1 VLRYITSKLGRAA
14 LVLLLVSS
22 ATALLLDLAP
32 GDPAYAYLGVD
43 ASPEAVRAVHQD
55 LGLDRP
61 VHERYLEW
69 LGNAVTGDL
78 GESYRPS
85 AAARESVTSQVT
97 EALPVTIELIVLS
110 LALALAVSI
119 PLGIYGAYRKDG
131 ALDRI
136 TTVAYSVLMSMPAYV
151 LAPVLVFV
159 LALQLRLLP
168 ATRWVPLTADPG
180 DNLRHALLPAL
191 VLALELVPGF
201 AVLLRND
208 MVRTL
213 EEDFI
218 LNARSKGLSPRR
230 VLLHHALRPSSLS
243 LLTLSGITLGRLIG
257 GAVIVES
264 LFSLPGIGTLLLTS
278 VQARDINTVQGVV
291 LFVAAAYVL
300 INAVVDLAY
309 TYLDPRIRLRARA

>member
-1 VLRYITSKLGRAA
+1 MPRYIASKLGHAA

-61 VHERYLEW
+61 VHERYLDW
-69 LGNAVTGDL
+69 LGNAITGDL

-85 AAARESVTSQVT
+85 AAARESVTGQVT
-97 EALPVTIELIVLS
+97 EALPVTIELILLS
-110 LALALAVSI
+110 LTLALAVSI
-119 PLGIYGAYRKDG
+119 PLGVYGAYRKDG

-136 TTVAYSVLMSMPAYV
+136 TTVAYSLLMSMPSYV

-159 LALQLRLLP
+159 LVLQLGLLP

-180 DNLRHALLPAL
+180 ENLRHALLPAL

-201 AVLLRND
+201 AILLRND

-218 LNARSKGLSPRR
+218 LNARSKGLPPRR

-243 LLTLSGITLGRLIG
+243 LLTLSGITLGRLVG

-300 INAVVDLAY
+300 INAAVDLAY